1 MAGLIEQGMQDE
13 QAPPPDAP
21 QGQGIPPNQD
31 MPPEDDDGDLNED
44 DPAFQMALQLTYDAL
59 YKQGAADKINQQ
71 LVSADNP
78 VEAMANIAY
87 EITSMVDERTD
98 GQVPDELMI
107 LLASNSLTEVG
118 DIALASGI
126 EIAPAE
132 LAEAMKQM
140 ILRFVGEMGHDTR
153 QLQQAMDAIPPDQF
167 NQMVKEGDQPMPQGQ
182 PASQTPSG
190 NMPPQ
195 GQPV

>member
-1 MAGLIEQGMQDE
+1 MGLIEQEMQQDLPPEAE
-13 QAPPPDAP
+13 QAPMPDEVPA
-21 QGQGIPPNQD
+21 QASDGVD
-31 MPPEDDDGDLNED
+31 EDN
-44 DPAFQMALQLTYDAL
+44 PAFQAAMQLTYDAL
-59 YKQGAADKINQQ
+59 YKQGAADKIHQQ
-71 LVSADNP
+71 LMSADNP
-78 VEAMANIAY
+78 AHTMADIAY
-87 EITSMVDERTD
+87 EITSMVDERTE

-153 QLQQAMDAIPPDQF
+153 QLQEAMDAIPPEQF
-167 NQMVKEGDQPMPQGQ
+167 NEMVQADEQPMPPQEPEGST
-182 PASQTPSG
+182 A
-190 NMPPQ
+190 PPMEDEPPE
-195 GQPV
+195 GRM